1 MKRKIFLSKKQP
13 KTENIQQIKT
23 QNINIDT
30 LSLEQRQKLEQL
42 SIEYCACIFKQLKRK
57 NTLRQQ
63 LLQLKKCNN
72 SKDAEQ
78 IISQI
83 DDIDWIKYIETY

>member
-23 QNINIDT
+23 RNTNIDT
-30 LSLEQRQKLEQL
+30 LSLEQRQKLEL
-42 SIEYCACIFKQLKRK
+42 SIKYCAYVFEQIKQN
-57 NTLRQQ
+57 NTLQQQ
-63 LLQLKKCNN
+63 LLQLKECNN
-72 SKDAEQ
+72 SQDAEQ
-78 IISQI
+78 IINQI

>member
-23 QNINIDT
+23 RNTNIDN
-30 LSLEQRQKLEQL
+30 LSLEQRQKLEL
-42 SIEYCACIFKQLKRK
+42 SIKYCICLLEQLKQN
-57 NTLRQQ
+57 NTLQQQ
-63 LLQLKKCNN
+63 LLQLKECNN
-72 SKDAEQ
+72 SQDAEQ
-78 IISQI
+78 IINQI